1 MRRVDVDENYSLVK
15 EVVAVVVRLN
25 DFEYQIVADVAE
37 NLFVMLIVEGK
48 MVVDREISP
57 KRVMRVCVHLCMR
70 EQRKGRNGVKL
81 NINKI

>member
-57 KRVMRVCVHLCMR
+57 KRVMRVCVHLCMG